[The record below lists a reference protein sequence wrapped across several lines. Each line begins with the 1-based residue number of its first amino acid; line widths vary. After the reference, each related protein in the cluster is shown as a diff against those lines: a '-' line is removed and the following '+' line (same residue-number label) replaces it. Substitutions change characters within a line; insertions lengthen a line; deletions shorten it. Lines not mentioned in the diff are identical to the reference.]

1 MRSSWCAVLLM
12 LVLPWPALAASEPA
26 QSATA
31 DRIALARN
39 LAHGGDSDGAVA
51 QWLAIEAEATRR
63 GDAALRDQAD
73 IALADLAFLQGDYE
87 EFSARQNALLE
98 RARARGDQLAAARA
112 QMQLA
117 VLERRIG
124 RLEEA
129 RAGFERVLA
138 IFRGAGNRDGEA
150 VALTHLALVLLNQG
164 AYSETLEAL
173 ERSLALQREGAA
185 GELDRTYHYLGLLY
199 LGLREFDVAR
209 GHLERGLAE
218 AARLSDPMRAS
229 PLIGSLARV
238 ANEQGLHA
246 DALAYSQRSAQLSR
260 QFDSAPGLVYSALE
274 RGRALLGLGRLPE
287 ARESLQEAIAR
298 GEAIAQDRT
307 VADARFSLGR
317 LALREGRPDDALA
330 LFEQAFPSYEAAND
344 VPQVL
349 ESYRMMVPL
358 LRERGDFARALQL
371 SETSLRLQEQISGRD
386 MNRRLALAEYRH
398 QSEEAERRIELLTR
412 DNEIQ
417 ALRLREVYLT
427 RRFGL
432 ALLGGLVLLS
442 LVLAIRYRESRR
454 HARHL
459 ADVNQ
464 ALHASRESLAVA
476 HRELEQRNHALYT
489 SSITDPLT
497 GVFNR
502 GHAFERLFA
511 ALRPDA
517 TGSGRVGVL
526 LFDVD
531 HFKRVNDEHGHV
543 MGDAVL
549 RRVARVVAAEL
560 PDAAVFGRFGGEEFL
575 VIVPGATQEQAL
587 ALGERLRRA
596 VAEAPDP
603 VGPAVTV
610 SIGVATAA
618 CGTEC
623 DRLIEAADEA
633 LYRAKRGGRNRV
645 EAAAAVVVGLR

>member
-1 MRSSWCAVLLM
+1 MRWTCWVLL
-12 LVLPWPALAASEPA
+12 LVLAMPLPAASEPSPQPEA
-26 QSATA
+26 SE
-31 DRIALARN
+31 RIALARS
-39 LAHGGDSDGAVA
+39 LAHSGDSEGAQT
-51 QWLAIEAEATRR
+51 QWRAIEAEARAR
-63 GDAALRDQAD
+63 GDETLRDEAD
-73 IALADLAFLQGDYE
+73 AALADLAFLQGDYE
-87 EFSARQNALLE
+87 GFALRQNALLE
-98 RARARGDQLAAARA
+98 RARARGDQLAMARA

-117 VLERRIG
+117 VLERRVG

-138 IFRGAGNRDGEA
+138 MFRSAGDRDGEA
-150 VALTHLALVLLNQG
+150 TALTHLALVLLNQG

-173 ERSLALQREGAA
+173 ERSLALQREGAV

-218 AARLSDPMRAS
+218 AARLPDPMRAS

-246 DALAYSQRSAQLSR
+246 DALAFSQRSAQLSR
-260 QFDSAPGLVYSALE
+260 QFESQPGLVYSALE

-287 ARESLQEAIAR
+287 AREALMEAIAR

-330 LFEQAFPSYEAAND
+330 LFEQSFPSYEAAND

-464 ALHASRESLAVA
+464 ALHSSRESLAVA
-476 HRELEQRNHALYT
+476 HRELEQRNHALYQ

-497 GVFNR
+497 GIFNR

-511 ALRPDA
+511 ALRSDA
-517 TGSGRVGVL
+517 TGAGGAGVL

-560 PDAAVFGRFGGEEFL
+560 PDTAVFGRFGGEEF
-575 VIVPGATQEQAL
+575 IVVLPRADQEQAL
-587 ALGERLRRA
+587 ALAERLRRA
-596 VAEAPDP
+596 VDEATDP
-603 VGPAVTV
+603 VGPPVTI
-610 SIGVATAA
+610 SLGVAIATS
-618 CGTEC
+618 GTEC

-645 EAAAAVVVGLR
+645 ESAGAVVAPLR